1 MDLEKIFRN
10 LIIANLVG
18 ILLVVIFSFAQSDAI
33 MEIIEYVPGG
43 VPAGIYDTQFGFIA
57 TLILIVAFIVSLILL
72 YRYVSFGKNL
82 YVIVVAVG
90 FALDLLGGTYILTSV
105 SFGLVTIVNMIIG
118 AILIL
123 LFFSPIKDK
132 FIPK

>member
-33 MEIIEYVPGG
+33 MEVIEYM
-43 VPAGIYDTQFGFIA
+43 PAGIYDTQFGLIA
-57 TLILIVAFIVSLILL
+57 TLIITIAYIVSLILL

-82 YVIVVAVG
+82 FVIVVAVG
-90 FALDLLGGTYILTSV
+90 FALDLLGGTYIMTSV
-105 SFGLVTIVNMIIG
+105 SFGIVTIVNMITG

-123 LFFSPIKDK
+123 LFYSPIKDK
-132 FIPK
+132 FIKK